1 MRYLASIIKD
11 NIGFILFIFL
21 LFATRSSIA
30 DWYHVPSGSML
41 PTIIEGDR
49 VLVDK
54 MAYRLDVPF
63 TDIVIMQRSKPQR
76 GDIVTFE
83 STAADNR
90 LIKRVIGVPGDQISM
105 VNNQLFINGES
116 VSYRQEGDILIEE
129 LLNHPHAIQ
138 LTKVNSGM
146 DNFSVV
152 TVPEGH
158 YLVLGDNRNHSAD
171 SRVYGFIPEAEI
183 TGKATRVI
191 TSLDLDNYYIPRKD
205 RWFEEI
211 I

>member
-63 TDIVIMQRSKPQR
+63 TDIVIMQRSKPER

-83 STAADNR
+83 SIVADIR
-90 LIKRVIGVPGDQISM
+90 LIKRIIGVPGDQISM
-105 VNNQLFINGES
+105 VNNALFINGK
-116 VSYRQEGDILIEE
+116 R
-129 LLNHPHAIQ
+129 P
-138 LTKVNSGM
+138 
-146 DNFSVV
+146 FS
-152 TVPEGH
+152 
-158 YLVLGDNRNHSAD
+158 
-171 SRVYGFIPEAEI
+171 
-183 TGKATRVI
+183 
-191 TSLDLDNYYIPRKD
+191 
-205 RWFEEI
+205 
-211 I
+211 

>member
-1 MRYLASIIKD
+1 MRYLASLIKD
-11 NIGFILFIFL
+11 NIGFILFIFV

-63 TDIVIMQRSKPQR
+63 TDIVIMQRNKPQR

-83 STAADNR
+83 SSKADNR
-90 LIKRVIGVPGDQISM
+90 LIKRVIGVPGDEIAM
-105 VNNQLFINGES
+105 VNNQLFINGKA
-116 VSYRQEGDILIEE
+116 VTYRQQGDILIEE
-129 LLNHPHAIQ
+129 LSDPPHAIQ
-138 LTKVNSGM
+138 LTKVTSGM
-146 DNFSVV
+146 DNFALV

-171 SRVYGFIPEAEI
+171 SRVYGFIPETEI

>member
-105 VNNQLFINGES
+105 VKNTLFINGD
-116 VSYRQEGDILIEE
+116 RINHRADGDTLIEE
-129 LLNHPHAIQ
+129 LFDHPHAIQ
-138 LTKVNSGM
+138 LTGNVGQYSSFKL
-146 DNFSVV
+146 V
-152 TVPEGH
+152 TIPEDY
-158 YLVLGDNRNHSAD
+158 YLVLGDNRNNSQD
-171 SRVYGFIPEAEI
+171 FRVYGLVPVSEI